1 MDDPVACAMS
11 TLEVIVFSLRGMQ
24 HLTQCLESVQWA
36 HAVSVIHLSNGG
48 TSLEPDPLSCS
59 DSEKGVPKMDVKGPA
74 PGMKTD
80 WILHLWEGERV
91 EDELRDELLTL
102 CRLEAPLAPRSYRI
116 PIRSRILGRW
126 VEGSLW
132 EPSPAIRLS
141 REVRDLCPGWWQEP
155 ERMLD
160 APKLRR
166 GWIGDYSSAEL
177 SGGMNLISAVSDLWA
192 KRLETAGRNLGVLA
206 MTASPLRV
214 FMRLLLRNG
223 LLSHGLPGWTLST
236 LAAYVTLLGGA
247 KLWEAG
253 KVGQGR

>member
-11 TLEVIVFSLRGMQ
+11 TLEVIVFSLQGMG

-36 HAVSVIHLSNGG
+36 HAVSVVHLSSGG

-59 DSEKGVPKMDVKGPA
+59 DFEKGAAKVDVKRPG
-74 PGMKTD
+74 PGMKRD
-80 WILHLWEGERV
+80 WILHLWDGERV
-91 EDELRDELLTL
+91 EEELRDELLTL

-155 ERMLD
+155 EKMLD
-160 APKLRR
+160 APKLKR

-177 SGGMNLISAVSDLWA
+177 SSGVNRINAVSDLWA
-192 KRLETAGRNLGVLA
+192 ERLETAGGNLGGLA
-206 MTASPLRV
+206 TTACPLRV
-214 FMRLLLRNG
+214 FMRLLSRNG
-223 LLSHGLPGWTLST
+223 LFSHGLAGWTLST
-236 LAAYVTLLGGA
+236 LAAYLTLLGGA

-253 KVGQGR
+253 KVRQGR